1 MPQFFKTQLMANG
14 WPTIDIE
21 PMADTLFFKILDHLC
36 ITYHIPT
43 PRIIDTIDGYA
54 ADLMLLDSAVSLH
67 IDAWT
72 FAIAFE
78 KHATRDQVLAALLT
92 LPENYFEQ

>member
-1 MPQFFKTQLMANG
+1 MANG

-21 PMADTLFFKILDHLC
+21 PMAESLFFKILDYLC
-36 ITYHIPT
+36 ATYNMPT

-54 ADLMLLDSAVSLH
+54 ADFTLLDSAVSFH

-72 FAIAFE
+72 FAIAIE
-78 KHATRDQVLAALLT
+78 KSTIRDHVLAALLT